1 MPSPCRCAASAI
13 SLPVFQVLSKS
24 HQQLEGVLSKL
35 SFLAMAF
42 VVMWVQYGHSQQ
54 RQATT
59 SIPLPYT
66 DPFQYCSGVRNA
78 DSSEGGIRDSRYA
91 GPATPGSITKAM
103 KDEKVWWR
111 CMDAKVYACALGASG
126 RGCQK
131 WTTRKTASPSI
142 RQFCEAHPNSG
153 VVPNSDNDTIFSW
166 KCKAATPVL
175 DQKSPP
181 PRLDKRGYM
190 RDSWQQ
196 ILPQ

>member
-1 MPSPCRCAASAI
+1 LR
-13 SLPVFQVLSKS
+13 
-24 HQQLEGVLSKL
+24 KL
-35 SFLAMAF
+35 SFLVLVLVGASL
-42 VVMWVQYGHSQQ
+42 QTSHSQE

-59 SIPLPYT
+59 PVPPPYT
-66 DPFQYCSGVRNA
+66 DPFQYCGGVRNA
-78 DSSEGGIRDSRYA
+78 DSGEGGIRDSRYV
-91 GPATPGSITKAM
+91 GSATPGSITKAM

-142 RQFCEAHPNSG
+142 MQFCANHLNSRI
-153 VVPNSDNDTIFSW
+153 VPNSDNDTIFSW

-175 DQKSPP
+175 DQSSPP

-196 ILPQ
+196 VLPP